1 MKNIIKILLL
11 SFLLSLSTGC
21 GFQVV
26 KQKNFGGFSIKEV
39 NMYGNKRINFKIR
52 NNLLINSS
60 KNSKNLLIVNIE
72 SKKVKSIKEKN
83 IKNQITKYKILIKSK
98 IKFKVLPGVKNY
110 EINVAPSAD
119 YQVGENYS
127 NTLSSEKKAIDNLV
141 TKISKIILDEISL
154 KLDDL

>member
-52 NNLLINSS
+52 NNL
-60 KNSKNLLIVNIE
+60 
-72 SKKVKSIKEKN
+72 
-83 IKNQITKYKILIKSK
+83 
-98 IKFKVLPGVKNY
+98 
-110 EINVAPSAD
+110 
-119 YQVGENYS
+119 
-127 NTLSSEKKAIDNLV
+127 
-141 TKISKIILDEISL
+141 
-154 KLDDL
+154 